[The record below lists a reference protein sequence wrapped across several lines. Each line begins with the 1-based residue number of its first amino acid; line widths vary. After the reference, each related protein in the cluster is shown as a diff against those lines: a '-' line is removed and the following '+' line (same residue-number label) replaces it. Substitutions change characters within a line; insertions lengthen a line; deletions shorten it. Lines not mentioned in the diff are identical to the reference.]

1 MPKLKVYISSTFLDL
16 QVPRKL
22 IMERI
27 QKGLKDEFELTNIM
41 EHMSGDGAN
50 RANIDICTAEVRK
63 ADVYFILVGNRY
75 GSYPDKYSTKDGE
88 QLNALC
94 KSYTE
99 IEYDFACDTLQQ
111 KLYAIYK
118 LELTDAFF
126 EDAGVVNN
134 FADTDATKIAL
145 LQQFSNKINETVSA
159 IKIKSTEDLA
169 ININNKL
176 TEFYIKYNTKID
188 LDITRADRISI
199 DRKQMLN
206 QFISI
211 KDNITR
217 GAYVF
222 LMEAENE
229 NDCYI
234 EFTAKLQNELLK
246 KEPPKNIDF
255 IKASCISAFK
265 KKEDQEKALIRILKE
280 VSGNIYNE
288 ITNGITFEGIGN
300 DLGKE
305 IKNVTICFHVDC
317 KLDIKEDGL
326 NFMETIA
333 LFIHKINSIINENI
347 NYKNNFFFIICAA
360 SPLNE
365 PLSAN
370 IKNNFTG
377 LNYYHIGRLPNV
389 EKEDAFQW
397 LETIKQRN
405 SNIEEDTNAL
415 FRLVFMGDDNFPS
428 KYKKCI
434 ELIDKRTN

>member
-16 QVPRKL
+16 EVPRKL
-22 IMERI
+22 IMERV

-63 ADVYFILVGNRY
+63 ADVYFILIGNRY

-88 QLNALC
+88 QQNSLC

-99 IEYDFACDTLQQ
+99 IEYDFACETLQQ
-111 KLYAIYK
+111 KFYGIYK
-118 LELTDAFF
+118 LELADAFF

-134 FADTDATKIAL
+134 YADTDASKKEL
-145 LQQFSNKINETVSA
+145 LQKFSNKINQTVSA
-159 IKIKSTEDLA
+159 VKINTPEELAIKIND
-169 ININNKL
+169 KL
-176 TEFYIKYNTKID
+176 TEFYLKYNTKID
-188 LDITRADRISI
+188 LDITNADRISI
-199 DRKQMLN
+199 DRKQMLT
-206 QFISI
+206 QFSSI
-211 KDNITR
+211 KDNISK

-229 NDCYI
+229 NDCYT
-234 EFTAKLQNELLK
+234 EFSAKLQNELLK

-255 IKASCISAFK
+255 IKAGCVASFQ

-280 VSGNIYNE
+280 ASINIYGD
-288 ITNGITFEGIGN
+288 IANGITFEGVAQ
-300 DLGKE
+300 DLGKD

-317 KLDIKEDGL
+317 KTDIKEDGL

-333 LFIHKINSIINENI
+333 LFIHKISNVINENLS
-347 NYKNNFFFIICAA
+347 YRNNFFFIICAA
-360 SPLNE
+360 SPQNE
-365 PLSAN
+365 PLPTN
-370 IKNNFTG
+370 LKNHFTG

-405 SNIEEDTNAL
+405 SNIEEDTKAL

>member
-16 QVPRKL
+16 EVPRKT
-22 IMERI
+22 IMERV

-50 RANIDICTAEVRK
+50 RADIDICTAEVRK

-75 GSYPDKYSTKDGE
+75 GSHPEKFTTKDGV
-88 QLNALC
+88 QLNTNG

-111 KLYAIYK
+111 KFYAIYK

-126 EDAGVVNN
+126 ADAGITINY
-134 FADTDATKIAL
+134 ADTDISKKEL
-145 LQQFSNKINETVSA
+145 LQKFSDKIGQTVSA
-159 IKIKSTEDLA
+159 IKINSAEDLA

-176 TEFYIKYNTKID
+176 TEFYLKYNTKID
-188 LDITRADRISI
+188 LDITNADRISI
-199 DRKQMLN
+199 DRKQMLTD
-206 QFISI
+206 FSSI
-211 KDNITR
+211 KNNISK

-229 NDCYI
+229 NDCYP
-234 EFTAKLQNELLK
+234 EFSAKLQNELLK

-255 IKASCISAFK
+255 IKAGCVASFQ

-280 VSGNIYNE
+280 SSINIYGD
-288 ITNGITFEGIGN
+288 IANGITFEGIAQ
-300 DLGKE
+300 DLGKD

-317 KLDIKEDGL
+317 KTDIKKDGL

-333 LFIHKINSIINENI
+333 LFINKISNIINEKVD
-347 NYKNNFFFIICAA
+347 YKNNFFFIICVA
-360 SPLNE
+360 SPQNE
-365 PLSAN
+365 PLP
-370 IKNNFTG
+370 TG
-377 LNYYHIGRLPNV
+377 LKDHFKGLNFFHIGRLPNV

-397 LETIKQRN
+397 LDIIKQRN
-405 SNIEEDTNAL
+405 TNIEEDTKAL
-415 FRLVFMGDDNFPS
+415 FRLVFMGDDKFPT
-428 KYKKCI
+428 KYKQCI
-434 ELIDKRTN
+434 ELIDKRTK